1 MEFIGLKIAGF
12 VVWTLFAWYIGRKW
26 EQYNSVSDIVA
37 VYTNAQ
43 TSIKNEVAAIEA
55 RLAALKALI
64 P

>member
-12 VVWTLFAWYIGRKW
+12 VVWTGLAWYIGRKW
-26 EQYNSVSDIVA
+26 EQYNSVSDVVA
-37 VYTNAQ
+37 VFTNAK
-43 TSIKNEVAAIEA
+43 TSIANEVAAIEA